1 MYGNKHEHKVATLSV
16 YQWDSESWNVV
27 FSSLCCP
34 RIWKT
39 GPKGFFCLF
48 VYLCNVLYIR
58 EKMRVLRQTFNFPS
72 PAFFAHSRRSWVTFA
87 SHCVTSPLLAN
98 LPSVFWR
105 PRTWRKWMWEG
116 CQVYTEPS
124 IRYCISLSH
133 LSHLTLFP
141 MFRIKQEL
149 TLWSSLM
156 CNVDACSGIA
166 AYEGASLRAQPLG
179 CSCSAH
185 MLTLQYSPC
194 TSSRSPPASSIGPI
208 CWCSTALQPKRAC
221 EIYHDFRFF
230 FSDPYVKINLLQN
243 GKRLKK
249 KKTTVKKNTLNPYY
263 NESFSFEIPLE
274 QMQVRTWTR
283 SLKCFKICQGWR
295 ERHGI
300 LQKWKRCSEGRK
312 HCI

>member
-1 MYGNKHEHKVATLSV
+1 MVISMSTRW
-16 YQWDSESWNVV
+16 Q
-27 FSSLCCP
+27 LCLFTNEIQRVEMWCFHHYAAP
-34 RIWKT
+34 EYEKQVLRDIL
-39 GPKGFFCLF
+39 FLF

-133 LSHLTLFP
+133 YHTWHFFQCSGLNMNWHFG
-141 MFRIKQEL
+141 QA
-149 TLWSSLM
+149 LM

-194 TSSRSPPASSIGPI
+194 TSSRSPRLQ
-208 CWCSTALQPKRAC
+208 ALAPSVGAARHC
-221 EIYHDFRFF
+221 NPNVHVRFIMISVF
-230 FSDPYVKINLLQN
+230 F
-243 GKRLKK
+243 
-249 KKTTVKKNTLNPYY
+249 
-263 NESFSFEIPLE
+263 
-274 QMQVRTWTR
+274 R
-283 SLKCFKICQGWR
+283 SLR
-295 ERHGI
+295 ENQPAAEWKEAEEEEDDSEEEHFESV
-300 LQKWKRCSEGRK
+300 LQRVLQLWDSSWADAGKDMDSLVKML
-312 HCI
+312 

>member
-1 MYGNKHEHKVATLSV
+1 MYGDKHEHKVATLSV
-16 YQWDSESWNVV
+16 YRWDSESWNVV

-34 RIWKT
+34 RIIY
-39 GPKGFFCLF
+39 FFF

-58 EKMRVLRQTFNFPS
+58 EKMRVLHQTFNFPS

-194 TSSRSPPASSIGPI
+194 TSSRSPPGFKHWPHLLVHHG
-208 CWCSTALQPKRAC
+208 TATQTCMWDLSWFP
-221 EIYHDFRFF
+221 FF
-230 FSDPYVKINLLQN
+230 F
-243 GKRLKK
+243 
-249 KKTTVKKNTLNPYY
+249 
-263 NESFSFEIPLE
+263 F
-274 QMQVRTWTR
+274 R
-283 SLKCFKICQGWR
+283 SLRQNQPAAEWKEAEEEEDDSEEEHF
-295 ERHGI
+295 ESV
-300 LQKWKRCSEGRK
+300 LQRVLQLWDSSWADAGKDMDSRVKML
-312 HCI
+312 